1 MKKLLMILPLVILL
15 CFTFSCQKQGEEVAE
30 ATKESIEIKTGY
42 AAVNETKLYYEI
54 AGSGDPIVF
63 IHGNGGDRRH
73 WDDQFDVFAKSY
85 KAVRYD
91 VRGFGKS
98 AMPVVGESYR
108 HVDDLN
114 ALMEYLNISRANICG
129 LSMGCGIAVDF
140 VLAYP
145 EMSKSLIAV
154 GPWVVGYQSP
164 VADDMF
170 KVFGE
175 VEVSAVVK
183 ESGPKAAGEAWL
195 NTSVFKNSIRDPGV
209 FARMT
214 EIGHDYSFWH
224 YINPDPGRSLT
235 PPAIQQID
243 KLRLPTLIVT
253 AEYDLEACREIADLL
268 EQTVPNSKK
277 VQIAGAGH
285 VMNLEKPDEF
295 NKAVLG
301 FLSGLK

>member
-1 MKKLLMILPLVILL
+1 MKKLLMIIPLVILL
-15 CFTFSCQKQGEEVAE
+15 CFTFGCQKSEEVAK

-42 AAVNETKLYYEI
+42 AAVNGTKLYYEI

-73 WDDQFDVFAKSY
+73 WDDQFDIFAKSY

-98 AMPVVGESYR
+98 DLPVVGESYH

-114 ALMEYLNISRANICG
+114 ALMEYLNIPGANICG

-154 GPWVVGYQSP
+154 GPWVFGYQSP
-164 VADDMF
+164 AADDIF

-175 VEVSAVVK
+175 VSAVAK
-183 ESGPKAAGEAWL
+183 ESGPKAAVEAWL
-195 NTSVFKNSIRDPGV
+195 NTSVFKNTIRDPRV
-209 FARMT
+209 FARMM
-214 EIGHDYSFWH
+214 EIGHDYSCWH
-224 YINPDPGRSLT
+224 FINPDPGRSLT
-235 PPAIQQID
+235 PLAIQQID
-243 KLRLPTLIVT
+243 KLTLPTLIVT
-253 AEYDLEACREIADLL
+253 AKYDLEACKEIADLL
-268 EQTVPNSKK
+268 EQAVPNSKK
-277 VQIAGAGH
+277 VEIAGAGH
-285 VMNLEKPDEF
+285 IMNMEKPDEF
-295 NKAVLG
+295 NTAVLG
-301 FLSGLK
+301 FLRGLK